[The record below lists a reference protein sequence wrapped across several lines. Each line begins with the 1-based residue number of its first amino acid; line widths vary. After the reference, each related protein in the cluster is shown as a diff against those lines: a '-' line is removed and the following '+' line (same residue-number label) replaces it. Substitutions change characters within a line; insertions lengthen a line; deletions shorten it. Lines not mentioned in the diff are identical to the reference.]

1 MANFLTRRISHALL
15 KRHSDA
21 QIAGRA
27 DGNCEPADP
36 ANTVT
41 DRLNNLL
48 QNSGDGFVLSLCP
61 SQTYMIQAP
70 ILFAHPNQEISTVGY
85 PTDDKRAVLSVAGP
99 VMNGQGHTTAVDGTC
114 GTCSGVKLRNVQ
126 IDGARRGGSPTG
138 GGGNIE
144 MGGGNSNQL
153 IEFVRSWDPRSWS
166 CLHIA
171 EGPLSCS
178 GTIIQN
184 NDIGPCGSDVFQQW
198 ADGISV
204 SCRDSV
210 VRNNMIQDP
219 TDGGIVVFGSP
230 GTQVYNNTIWILNA
244 TLLGGINL
252 VDYDPWSGD
261 FTDTVVRNNV
271 ILGGFAT
278 DKPDNDAKGNN
289 FENAI
294 IKIGIAIGPK
304 TWFGD
309 RYGNNVVKNGVVRD
323 NRLSGAFSYG
333 IAATSATNF
342 TIQGNVMFGNT
353 SFIGAR
359 GPLCT
364 DTDVVP
370 TPGPFI
376 LDPSTTTAMSV
387 QSDFQLSNA
396 ADAFTCVLP
405 PNGGDFWPFG
415 LNPSNASSATT
426 GTSGMNGT
434 KSSSSNTAGVAV
446 GVVVSVVA
454 TGIIA
459 WFVRKKFIARREAA
473 QHFNATKRAEYTEKI

>member
-1 MANFLTRRISHALL
+1 MKNFVTRKTSHGLL
-15 KRHSDA
+15 KRHSDTQLA
-21 QIAGRA
+21 ERA
-27 DGNCEPADP
+27 DENCEPADP

-41 DRLNNLL
+41 DRLNTLL
-48 QNSGDGFVLSLCP
+48 QNSGDGYVLSLCP

-70 ILFAHPNQEISTVGY
+70 ILFAHPNQEISTLGY
-85 PTDDKRAVLSVAGP
+85 PRDNTRAVISVAGP

-114 GTCSGVKLRNVQ
+114 STCSGVKLRNVQ
-126 IDGARRGGSPTG
+126 IDGARRGAAPTN

-153 IEFVRSWDPRSWS
+153 IEFVHSWDPRSWT

-178 GTIIQN
+178 GVTIQN
-184 NDIGPCGSDVFQQW
+184 NDIGPCGSDAFQEW

-252 VDYDPWSGD
+252 VDYDPWNGD
-261 FTDTVVRNNV
+261 FTSTVVRDNV

-278 DKPDNDAKGNN
+278 DEPDNDTKGNN
-289 FENAI
+289 AENAI

-309 RYGNNVVKNGVVRD
+309 RYGNNVVKNGVVQ
-323 NRLSGAFSYG
+323 NNKLSGAFSYG

-342 TIQGNVMFGNT
+342 TIQGNAMFGNT

-364 DTDVVP
+364 DSDVVP

-376 LDPSTTTAMSV
+376 LDPTTTTDMSV
-387 QSDFQLSNA
+387 QSDFQHSNE

-415 LNPSNASSATT
+415 LNPSNSSTSA
-426 GTSGMNGT
+426 GTNGT
-434 KSSSSNTAGVAV
+434 KPTSGNTAGVAI
-446 GVVVSVVA
+446 GVIVA
-454 TGIIA
+454 VIATAIITWFARKKIIA
-459 WFVRKKFIARREAA
+459 HREAA
-473 QHFNATKRAEYTEKI
+473 HHFKATKQTEYNQKI